1 MGCRFLDG
9 DPAVDADTDADD
21 DNAYDDVDCHD
32 DDCVDAAEDDDD
44 NDCYCNLYSIGAGCT
59 AKSEPPST
67 SFVEVFLTNALLSA
81 QQKQRALRPE
91 ADTPANIRKHCH
103 L

>member
-32 DDCVDAAEDDDD
+32 DDCVDAVENDDDGDDDD
-44 NDCYCNLYSIGAGCT
+44 DDCYFNLDSIGAACT
-59 AKSEPPST
+59 AES
-67 SFVEVFLTNALLSA
+67 
-81 QQKQRALRPE
+81 
-91 ADTPANIRKHCH
+91 
-103 L
+103 